1 MRFTLPK
8 EWILGWKKDGMGD
21 GEKYRGQRIEKQ
33 IGML

>member
-8 EWILGWKKDGMGD
+8 EWILGWKKDGMG
-21 GEKYRGQRIEKQ
+21 EKYRGQRIEKQ